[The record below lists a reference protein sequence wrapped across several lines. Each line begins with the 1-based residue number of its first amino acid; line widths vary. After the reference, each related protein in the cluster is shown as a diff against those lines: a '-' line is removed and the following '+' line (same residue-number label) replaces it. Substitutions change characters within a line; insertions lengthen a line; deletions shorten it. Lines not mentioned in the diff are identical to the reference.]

1 MFSRARA
8 LGASRDFG
16 DLMASQGAADATEG
30 KAMEINFKIFR
41 KAATRMRRSVQ
52 DGPVVFAMKTTSP
65 ANRTEQIAF
74 VSAVAILL
82 VVGIFSYRSIVASG
96 ESERWLRHT
105 HEVVATLQDLM
116 LAMGAV
122 ESRARGFVS
131 TGDDSYVGS
140 SRAAIMGVERAAA
153 IIRDLTADNPVQKGS
168 LSELELLAIRNV
180 HSVEAVFDLRR
191 AEDLM
196 AVTETIGSGL
206 GQRFVDDFE
215 EAVRELRSEE
225 LRLLSRGAEAAQALG
240 QAQAELVAG
249 MLLGLLITVACCWNV
264 VRANSRRSRVEL
276 ALQESE
282 RKYRMLVDGVKDY
295 AILMLGP
302 HGEIRSWNRGAERMF
317 GYAFGHVSAQSYSC
331 FFLPE
336 EIESGRPQEILG
348 LAAAGGEY
356 EEQGIR
362 VRKDGKRF
370 LMRTA
375 YTATRDAAGSL
386 RGFSVISRDLSES
399 TESGAKYRGLMEAAP
414 DAMVVVNQG
423 GEIVL
428 LNVQA
433 EKQFGYRRDELIG
446 QKVMNIIPEGFAE
459 RLIAD
464 DLRSSE
470 DALAQQIGTGIELN
484 ARRKDGS
491 EFPIEIMLSPLE
503 SAEGVLVTA
512 AIRDISVRRAV
523 ERHLGQL
530 EGRYRG
536 LLEAAP
542 DAMVVVNQS
551 EEIVLLNVQAEKQ
564 FGYRRDE
571 LLGQKVTN
579 IIPEGFA
586 ERLISDALRSTEDAL
601 AQQIGTGIEL
611 TGRRKDGD
619 EFPIEIMLSPLE
631 SAEGILVTA
640 AVRDISVRKHTERLK
655 DEFVSTVSHELRTPL
670 TSISGSLGLLVGQW
684 AGKLPESAAR
694 LLTIAH
700 TNSQR
705 LVRLINDI
713 LDIEKIEFGRI
724 VFKLGRTDVITLVE
738 QVIESNRG
746 FAEGYDVRVR
756 LETALLD
763 GEVNADPDRLAQV
776 ITNLLSNAIKFSP
789 AEGEV
794 LVTIEK
800 HNDAVRI
807 LVRDHGSGIP
817 VDFRPHIFKKFAQAD
832 ATNTRQ
838 KGGTGLGLSIA
849 KQIVERLDGE
859 IGFDDAPGGGTIF
872 HVELPVWDGGADW
885 DTDAVTGAARILL
898 CEDDRG
904 AAIVMRERLR
914 LAGYAADFAYTAN
927 AAIDRATA
935 SDYAAFLVDL
945 QLPDGDGLDLMIRLR
960 GQRRYRSTPIIV
972 ISGDPNRGR
981 DDSRSPKLNVLGW
994 LSKPV
999 DFEHLIGVVRTA
1011 ILSDPGR
1018 RPRILHVDDDHQTLA
1033 AVTDVLNAMADVVS
1047 ADSLKVARRE
1057 LAANSVDLAVLDI
1070 SLGSESGLDLLPSL
1084 LDRSGDAIP
1093 VIVFSVNVDGQT
1105 RDGQIQATLA
1115 KSGTSL
1121 ENLLATC
1128 VTVWRSR
1135 LSPVTKEVA

>member
-1 MFSRARA
+1 
-8 LGASRDFG
+8 
-16 DLMASQGAADATEG
+16 
-30 KAMEINFKIFR
+30 
-41 KAATRMRRSVQ
+41 MRRSVR
-52 DGPVVFAMKTTSP
+52 DGVVVVIKNTSP
-65 ANRTEQIAF
+65 ANRMVQFAF
-74 VSAVAILL
+74 GSAVAILL
-82 VVGIFSYRSIVASG
+82 LVGICSYRSIVASG
-96 ESERWLRHT
+96 ESERSLRHI
-105 HEVVATLQDLM
+105 HEVVETLRDLT
-116 LAMGAV
+116 LAMASV
-122 ESRARGFVS
+122 ESSARGFVS
-131 TGDDSYVGS
+131 TGDDSNIDS
-140 SRAAIMGVERAAA
+140 SRAAIG
-153 IIRDLTADNPVQKGS
+153 
-168 LSELELLAIRNV
+168 LSELEQVAIRNA

-191 AEDLM
+191 AEGLM
-196 AVTETIGSGL
+196 AVTEVIGSGL
-206 GQRFVDDFE
+206 GQRFIDDFE
-215 EAVRELRSEE
+215 QAGRELRSEE
-225 LRLLSRGAEAAQALG
+225 LRLLSREAEAAQALG
-240 QAQAELVAG
+240 QAQAYLVVG
-249 MLLGLLITVACCWNV
+249 ILLGLLITATSCWNF
-264 VRANSRRSRVEL
+264 VRAKSRRSRVEL
-276 ALQESE
+276 ALRESE
-282 RKYRMLVDGVKDY
+282 RKYRILVDGVKDY

-302 HGEIRSWNRGAERMF
+302 HGEIRSWNPGAERMF
-317 GYAFGHVSAQSYSC
+317 GYAFEHVSAQTYSC
-331 FFLPE
+331 LFLSE
-336 EIESGRPQEILG
+336 EIERGRPQEILE

-362 VRKDGKRF
+362 VRKDGTRF

-375 YTATRDAAGSL
+375 YTASRDAAGSL
-386 RGFSVISRDLSES
+386 RGFSVISRDLTES

-446 QKVMNIIPEGFAE
+446 QKVTNIIPEGFAE

-470 DALAQQIGTGIELN
+470 DALAQQIGTGLELN

-523 ERHLGQL
+523 EKHLGQM

-542 DAMVVVNQS
+542 DAMVVVNQGG
-551 EEIVLLNVQAEKQ
+551 EIVLLNVQAEKQ

-586 ERLISDALRSTEDAL
+586 ERLIADALRSTEDAL

-631 SAEGILVTA
+631 SAEGTLVTA
-640 AVRDISVRKHTERLK
+640 AVRDISLRKHMERLK

-713 LDIEKIEFGRI
+713 LDIEKIEFGRV
-724 VFKLGRTDVITLVE
+724 VFKLCRTDVITLVE

-756 LETALLD
+756 LETALVD

-789 AEGEV
+789 ANGEV

-800 HNDAVRI
+800 HNDVVRI

-859 IGFDDAPGGGTIF
+859 IGFDDALGGGTIF
-872 HVELPVWDGGADW
+872 HVELPVCDGGADW
-885 DTDAVTGAARILL
+885 DTGTDAVTGVARILL

-914 LAGYAADFAYTAN
+914 LAGYAADFAYTEN

-945 QLPDGDGLDLMIRLR
+945 KLPDGDGVDFMIRLR
-960 GQRRYRSTPIIV
+960 AQRRYRSTPIIV

-981 DDSRSPKLNVLGW
+981 DDIRSPKLNVLGW

-999 DFEHLIGVVRTA
+999 DFEHVIEVVRTA
-1011 ILSDPGR
+1011 ILSDPVG

-1033 AVTDVLNAMADVVS
+1033 AVTDELKAMADVVS
-1047 ADSLKVARRE
+1047 ADSLEVARRE
-1057 LAANSVDLAVLDI
+1057 LAANSIDLAVLDI

-1093 VIVFSVNVDGQT
+1093 VIVFSANVDGQT
-1105 RDGQIQATLA
+1105 CDEQIQATLA

-1121 ENLLATC
+1121 ENLLT
-1128 VTVWRSR
+1128 TVRDA
-1135 LSPVTKEVA
+1135 LAPITPTKEVA